1 MLPSFQCEDVR
12 DVGVGYFSITT
23 TNKKEV
29 WYKKFI
35 ESVRINNLSLRE
47 TFSLLLKVHL
57 PSHTKQYVI
66 LAKREFDA

>member
-1 MLPSFQCEDVR
+1 MLPQFQCEDVR
-12 DVGVGYFSITT
+12 DVGVGITT
-23 TNKKEV
+23 TNKK
-29 WYKKFI
+29 YI